1 VRACAILLCCA
12 APCAATRFS
21 PALPLRLPVSLPLCH
36 SVSLP
41 LPLCHCPLTLPLLP
55 HCLSPWLRLASL
67 SASLPLCRCDSAP
80 LTRARLGP
88 ATRPGPRLRPL
99 SRPASAIAIRCS
111 RWSPHGDT
119 GCKARVHAM
128 IIYKFKSKTRSL
140 LDRLASRL
148 SFKVLLLVSCLLI
161 FGTKSLPR
169 PKSLSP
175 SFFETMACPG
185 EAVPAHLGRFSRR
198 PLGTWWAIW

>member
-1 VRACAILLCCA
+1 
-12 APCAATRFS
+12 
-21 PALPLRLPVSLPLCH
+21 
-36 SVSLP
+36 
-41 LPLCHCPLTLPLLP
+41 
-55 HCLSPWLRLASL
+55 
-67 SASLPLCRCDSAP
+67 
-80 LTRARLGP
+80 
-88 ATRPGPRLRPL
+88 
-99 SRPASAIAIRCS
+99 
-111 RWSPHGDT
+111 
-119 GCKARVHAM
+119 M

-148 SFKVLLLVSCLLI
+148 SFKVILLVSCLLI

-198 PLGTWWAIW
+198 PLGTWWAIWGIAVRSNHAAGSWNNTILGNHLENTVTLLFIPLQYWLFTPESQWQSRGKWCILQGYNGKRWA

>member
-1 VRACAILLCCA
+1 
-12 APCAATRFS
+12 
-21 PALPLRLPVSLPLCH
+21 
-36 SVSLP
+36 
-41 LPLCHCPLTLPLLP
+41 
-55 HCLSPWLRLASL
+55 
-67 SASLPLCRCDSAP
+67 
-80 LTRARLGP
+80 
-88 ATRPGPRLRPL
+88 
-99 SRPASAIAIRCS
+99 
-111 RWSPHGDT
+111 
-119 GCKARVHAM
+119 M

-148 SFKVLLLVSCLLI
+148 SFKVILLVSCLLI

-198 PLGTWWAIW
+198 PLGTWWAIYYCSRQLNNLRQKCIISAVAETPSRFFSISKGITEIYRMKQIANAVIIYKSPMRSFLKYTGGSTSAQFNCAFLYLCSIFVFTSINGELQR